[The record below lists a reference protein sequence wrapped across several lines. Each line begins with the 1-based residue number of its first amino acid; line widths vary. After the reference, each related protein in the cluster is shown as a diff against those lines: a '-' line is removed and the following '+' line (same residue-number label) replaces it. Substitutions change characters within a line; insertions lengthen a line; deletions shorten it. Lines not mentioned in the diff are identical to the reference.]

1 MGGSGAGFER
11 SHLRNQNA
19 SCALQYAGQENHLGT
34 VMDVFILIVGF
45 LLGYGVREIISR
57 RRHAA
62 ARRYG
67 RLLHPNLTSDELATS
82 IPARDQLAL

>member
-1 MGGSGAGFER
+1 MRLVRCKMLGS
-11 SHLRNQNA
+11 
-19 SCALQYAGQENHLGT
+19 ENHLGT
-34 VMDVFILIVGF
+34 VMDVFKLIVGF

-67 RLLHPNLTSDELATS
+67 RLLHPNLTSDEPTPSL
-82 IPARDQLAL
+82 PARNQLAL